1 MGVGRRTCQVSAE
14 NERENVRKSD
24 KIVLWRET
32 KLKLVAFIPACD
44 CVCMRVSMS
53 MCENVNSCSM
63 TYNQNMNAE
72 KFQLEE

>member
-14 NERENVRKSD
+14 NERENVRKSE

-32 KLKLVAFIPACD
+32 KLKLVAFIPECE
-44 CVCMRVSMS
+44 CVCMYVS

-72 KFQLEE
+72 KFQLEEK